1 MKNVFAVAVAALAG
15 SAIAAPSGELEARQS
30 SASDSC
36 AGKKAVF
43 IFARGSTEPGNM
55 VSQGH
60 VLKLSFHGLTSSSRV
75 CFLDPPCAAA

>member
-36 AGKKAVF
+36 SGKKAVF

-55 VSQGH
+55 VNLRR
-60 VLKLSFHGLTSSSRV
+60 VLELNI
-75 CFLDPPCAAA
+75 